1 MTLTMYVGRPG
12 GLPSKC
18 TFTSELDG
26 GMGWTSAGSRWAFV
40 NTWAR
45 ALQHKEC
52 PGIFTFFLLGPQ
64 NCYSMKQKCFLRIF
78 IYA

>member
-1 MTLTMYVGRPG
+1 MTLAMYVGRLG

-40 NTWAR
+40 NTWAC
-45 ALQHKEC
+45 ALQHKSVL
-52 PGIFTFFLLGPQ
+52 GFLL
-64 NCYSMKQKCFLRIF
+64 SFSWVHRTAIL
-78 IYA
+78 